1 VAQSNTINVSRDVL
15 TGDRVGVNT
24 VADIGGGVTR
34 EVLTGDRYGHDWYND
49 VLSASRDVLTGDRV
63 GLNVYGDVASVVR
76 EVLLKDPPL
85 RAAVVT
91 REALVSMTGDSLS
104 VARTIKEYRQA
115 VVMVRPTMALPST
128 VHSPRYAASLRE
140 QITMSVSRQWARSID
155 YAATLQ
161 QQTVMHRITTAA
173 PLMQSWRTVKSLT
186 MLTALSRGIV
196 YTPVSELRVK
206 SESELVA
213 QRRNFTPA
221 PQVRTAI
228 TAYTLVQQF
237 IASRAQK
244 VVVITTDAD
253 VSTLVEQ
260 TIQASGRPAPH
271 SPIDDAFLTEMV
283 VQQRTVVP
291 PNSGENVMQEV
302 QQAVQFRV
310 PAPPHGDDIAASL
323 FQQTVIPRD
332 VVTQRSTTRA
342 ASLGMLTVL
351 HRDTYAPAYAL
362 GRHTSTLRMQAV
374 MQRIAPAPHSIT
386 RVVQLRLGFILGRT
400 VPAPWDVIDPAI
412 GRHAKTLVMQSI
424 LHRNTIPPAT
434 ISTQS
439 RYAFSVAEHAVVGDT
454 FPAPDYPPPII
465 PETDAYQVAEQ
476 FVMGDDAWGPVSA
489 VTATQVAG
497 HVVVGDNSGWIDPV
511 VPQSDVTV
519 EIAAE
524 ALVVGDVFPPAD
536 MSQSDA
542 EVAGLVEAVALGDST
557 FPNSMIPQSVVQV
570 RGVTEFAA
578 VGDAQFPDP
587 MIPASAV
594 RSSLVGA
601 VPVVRDPSMQGN
613 FGMSEIE
620 ALLVLEFALIR
631 DPTLVGIPRRTGP
644 RPIVTVSMS

>member
-1 VAQSNTINVSRDVL
+1 VAQNDTINVSRDVL
-15 TGDRVGVNT
+15 TSDRVGIDF

-34 EVLTGDRYGHDWYND
+34 EVLTGDRYGQDWYND
-49 VLSASRDVLTGDRV
+49 TLSVGREVLTGDGV
-63 GLNVYGDVASVVR
+63 GKTIYGDVASVVR

-85 RAAVVT
+85 RASVVT
-91 REALVSMTGDSLS
+91 REVLVSITGESLS
-104 VARTIKEYRQA
+104 VARLVKEYRQA

-128 VHSPRYAASLRE
+128 VRSPRYVASLRE
-140 QITMSVSRQWARSID
+140 QITMSVSRTWARSTD
-155 YAATLQ
+155 YASTLR

-173 PLMQSWRTVKSLT
+173 PLVQSWRTVKSLT
-186 MLTALSRGIV
+186 TLAVRSRGIV

-206 SESELVA
+206 YESELVA
-213 QRRNFTPA
+213 QRRDFTPA

-228 TAYTLVQQF
+228 KASTLVQQF
-237 IASRAQK
+237 IASRAQQ
-244 VVVITTDAD
+244 VIVITTDAD

-260 TIQASGRPAPH
+260 TVQASGRPAPH

-291 PNSGENVMQEV
+291 PNSGENVVQEF

-310 PAPPHGDDIAASL
+310 PAAPHGDDIAAGL
-323 FQQTVIPRD
+323 VQQTVIPRD
-332 VVTQRSTTRA
+332 VVTQRSTTRVGK
-342 ASLGMLTVL
+342 LGMLAVM
-351 HRDTYAPAYAL
+351 HRNTYAPAYAL
-362 GRHTSTLRMQAV
+362 GRHTKTLRMQAV
-374 MQRIAPAPHSIT
+374 MHRIAPAPHSIT
-386 RVVQLRLGFILGRT
+386 KVMQLRLGFILGRT

-412 GRHAKTLVMQSI
+412 GRHAATLVMQSV
-424 LHRNTIPPAT
+424 LRRNTIPPAT

-476 FVMGDDAWGPVSA
+476 FVMGDGEWGPVSA
-489 VTATQVAG
+489 VTAMQVAG
-497 HVVVGDNSGWIDPV
+497 HVVFGDNSGWIDPT

-519 EIAAE
+519 EVLAE
-524 ALVVGDVFPPAD
+524 SLVVGDTFPPAD
-536 MSQSDA
+536 MAQADA
-542 EVAGLVEAVALGDST
+542 EVAGLVEMLALGDST

-587 MIPASAV
+587 MIPASDA

-601 VPVVRDPSMQGN
+601 TPVVRDPSMQGN

-620 ALLVLEFALIR
+620 ALMVLEFALIR